1 MRLTGPAE
9 YRRVF
14 RHGRRNSDTFFTL
27 VAARNRDSRVRL
39 GMAISRKAAGD
50 AVQRNRLK
58 RLVRES
64 FRRRRLDLPALDVV
78 VMARPAAA
86 AATNGRLLQSLT
98 HLWERLEHS

>member
-1 MRLTGPAE
+1 
-9 YRRVF
+9 
-14 RHGRRNSDTFFTL
+14 
-27 VAARNRDSRVRL
+27 
-39 GMAISRKAAGD
+39 MAISRKAAGD

-64 FRRRRLDLPALDVV
+64 FRRRRHDLPALDVV

-86 AATNGRLLQSLT
+86 AASSSRLLQSLA